1 MDDLPRR
8 GNSLAS
14 RDIASLVH
22 PYTNLKAHLTE
33 GPVVMTRGQ
42 GIHVYDDAGKEYIE
56 GLAGLWCTSLGFS
69 EKRLVEAAT
78 KQMQTLPTYHVFA
91 GKSHEPGIEL
101 AERLL
106 ALSPVP
112 MSKAFFSSSGS
123 EANDTVIKLAWYYNN
138 ARGKPQKKKIVSRV
152 RAYHGVTIAAA
163 SLTHL
168 PANHRDFDLPLPGIL
183 HADCPHYYTQGRPGE
198 SEAQFVDRLIA
209 NFEALI
215 AREGPETI
223 AAFIAEPVMGAGG
236 VLLPPTG
243 YFERLQPLL
252 KKHDILFVAD
262 EVICGFGR
270 TGNMFGSQTYG
281 LKPDMITVA
290 KALSSAYLPISAL
303 MISEPIWQVMV
314 EASARIGTFG
324 HGYTYSAHPVA
335 AAVSIETLK
344 IYEER
349 DILGHVRKVSPR
361 FLAGLRRFADHPLVG
376 EADGVG
382 LIGAIQL
389 VKDKK
394 TKTLFDPTAM
404 VAQYFAKRC
413 QEHGLIVRPLYGD
426 RVALC
431 PPLIITEA
439 QIDELFRRFAAA
451 LDDTA
456 AMAREKGL
464 TPAA

>member
-22 PYTNLKAHLTE
+22 PYTNLKAHLTD
-33 GPVVMTRGQ
+33 GPTVMTRGK
-42 GIHVYDDAGKEYIE
+42 GIYVYDDSGKEYIE

-69 EKRLVEAAT
+69 ENRLVEAAT
-78 KQMQTLPTYHVFA
+78 RQMQALPTYHVFA

-106 ALSPVP
+106 ALAPVP
-112 MSKAFFSSSGS
+112 MSKVFFANSGS
-123 EANDTVIKLAWYYNN
+123 EANDTVIKLVWYYSN
-138 ARGKPQKKKIVSRV
+138 ARGKPQKKKIISRV
-152 RAYHGVTIAAA
+152 RAYHGVTIASA

-168 PANHRDFDLPLPGIL
+168 PANHRDFDLPISGIV
-183 HADCPHYYTQGRPGE
+183 HADCPHYYTGSKPGE

-215 AREGPETI
+215 EREGPETI

-236 VLLPPTG
+236 VLLPPKG
-243 YFERLQPLL
+243 YFERLQPIL

-270 TGNMFGSQTYG
+270 TGKMFGSETYG
-281 LKPDMITVA
+281 LEPDMITVA
-290 KALSSAYLPISAL
+290 KALSSAYLSISAL
-303 MISEPIWQVMV
+303 MIAEPVWQVMV
-314 EASARIGTFG
+314 EASAKIGTFG

-335 AAVSIETLK
+335 AAVAIETLK

-349 DILGHVRKVSPR
+349 DILGHVSKVSPR
-361 FLAGLRRFADHPLVG
+361 FLAGLRKFADHPLIG

-389 VKDKK
+389 IKDKK
-394 TKTLFDPTAM
+394 TRTLFDPALAVAM
-404 VAQYFAKRC
+404 YFTKRSH
-413 QEHGLIVRPLYGD
+413 EHGLVCRPAFGD

-431 PPLIITEA
+431 PPLIITES

-456 AMAREKGL
+456 AMVREKGL
-464 TPAA
+464 TTVA